1 MNQQHRNFMSAL
13 GPSAVNP
20 AARAMLHGNTDQ
32 SGGGGGATL
41 PNVDPSGSMYPGY
54 PGSGESEGLS
64 PWAKQMLAQLGYTE
78 EQIMQWAS
86 VFGPP
91 SPYAEPSNPEYLIQM
106 LVDKEM
112 IIGEDGRLCHTDG
125 QGNVRECYGSPTTD
139 PGDPGD
145 PDPGDP
151 DPPTKCGDWPKEIEG
166 PNGVMVLDES
176 TCSYGPKGGWDPGEP
191 GEPGEPVNECA
202 DWAKEIPGPDNTIMV
217 LDPDT
222 CTYGPKGVFD
232 DDPDPGPGGGDPER
246 PKPGQGGGGMFPNPI
261 EDMWWKML
269 QDAMSGDWVDDLNKF
284 LKEEADRKSEAM
296 RRDKDRDLVRDIM
309 GGLGGSG
316 DGSGGSDRIG
326 PVGLFNLATGG
337 GGRYQDAKDEE
348 GKGPVVSSGTV
359 QATPQVPTQQIS
371 ALGQT
376 PAPPA
381 AASTAGGSQQFSD
394 ILGGAAAPMQTQL
407 TAALGQQANNAQFQ
421 EKSAHAQRGQD
432 IASQV
437 QQLGAQSDKL
447 AQAKKRQKISQT
459 MPLIQATLQGTDI
472 FKNK

>member
-20 AARAMLHGNTDQ
+20 AARAILGQNNNTSSGN
-32 SGGGGGATL
+32 ATSL
-41 PNVDPSGSMYPGY
+41 PNVDSGGAMDTGY
-54 PGSGESEGLS
+54 PGSGQSQGLS
-64 PWAKQMLAQLGYTE
+64 PWAKQQLQQLGFTE
-78 EQIMQWAS
+78 EQINQWAAL
-86 VFGPP
+86 FGPP
-91 SPYAEPSNPEYLIQM
+91 SPYAEPANPEYLIQL
-106 LVDKEM
+106 LVDGEM
-112 IIGEDGRLCHTDG
+112 KVQEDGRLCHVDVATG
-125 QGNVRECYGSPTTD
+125 GIHECYSTPTTD
-139 PGDPGD
+139 PDPGD

-151 DPPTKCGDWPKEIEG
+151 DPPDDCGDWPEEYTGIG
-166 PNGVMVLDES
+166 GVVFVLDRES
-176 TCSYGPKGGWDPGEP
+176 CTYSPKTGGDEPGEP
-191 GEPGEPVNECA
+191 GEPGGGCE
-202 DWAKEIPGPDNTIMV
+202 DWEQEIVGPDNTIMV
-217 LDPDT
+217 LDPVT
-222 CTYGPKGVFD
+222 CSYGPKNEWP
-232 DDPDPGPGGGDPER
+232 DPEDPGPGGGDPER
-246 PKPGQGGGGMFPNPI
+246 PQPGGPGGGLFPNPI
-261 EDMWWKML
+261 EDMWWKMI
-269 QDAMSGDWVDDLNKF
+269 QDAMSGDWVDDLNQF

-309 GGLGGSG
+309 EGLGGGG

-337 GGRYQDAKDEE
+337 GGRYQDAQGEQ

-359 QATPQVPTQQIS
+359 QATPQVPSSQIS
-371 ALGQT
+371 QLGQT
-376 PAPPA
+376 SATPA
-381 AASTAGGSQQFSD
+381 AASTTGGAQQFSD